1 MSWKFYAASLAVA
14 ADEKVSWVE
23 EYHVYFREIGVRG
36 APPPFDYSDRK
47 VNQFL
52 RGTFSALKSKF

>member
-23 EYHVYFREIGVRG
+23 EYHVFYCSNVSATPIGQMGLKMGVISIGQWGMFNHEKG
-36 APPPFDYSDRK
+36 AI
-47 VNQFL
+47 
-52 RGTFSALKSKF
+52 